1 VLADTDQDARLA
13 VLDSQIDF
21 GSQSYLAAPWETLLP
36 IGRCVPIFWSRTLH
50 GWVVTRHADVKAG
63 YADPRLSAQRMDL
76 YRRVIQGDADRLYPL
91 FFKYQGQVVNMM
103 DRPALIRVRALML
116 KAFGRQQ
123 VEQIAPALRQAVG
136 ELLDEA
142 ESAGTLDFVDMVA
155 SRLPMRVLQ
164 IMLGVSEKYNREF
177 FTLASAVVRA
187 SGAAAPTPEQLAI
200 AEESIARLNAIFIE
214 LIEQRRAAPADD
226 LLSALVSARDNA
238 DKLSEDEL
246 LAACLIIIEAGAE
259 TTVHMLGVAVR
270 EIALRP
276 ELQAR
281 VRQSIEDADKVAVE
295 LLRYP
300 GLVMC
305 MTRIAAEDF
314 DWHDAKV
321 KAGDLVFLMNNTANM
336 DTAVFPDPE
345 HIDPDRN
352 NQASMAFGP
361 GLHHCLGHL
370 LARKELSE
378 FLYATF
384 ERFDVEV
391 LEQEVKYISSLI
403 FRGLERLQVRV
414 TARG

>member
-1 VLADTDQDARLA
+1 MLTDTDQDALLID
-13 VLDSQIDF
+13 LDRQIDF
-21 GSQSYLAAPWETLLP
+21 GSQRYLSAPWEILLP
-36 IGRCVPIFWSRTLH
+36 IGERVPIFWSNSLQ
-50 GWVVTRHADVKAG
+50 GWTVIRHADVKTG
-63 YADPRLSAQRMDL
+63 YADLRLSAQRMDL
-76 YRRVIQGDADRLYPL
+76 YRRVIQGDPESQYPL

-116 KAFGRQQ
+116 KAFGKPQ
-123 VEQIAPALRQAVG
+123 VDQISPALRQAVT

-142 ESAGTLDFVDMVA
+142 EKAATLDFVDMVA

-177 FTLASAVVRA
+177 FHFASAIVRA
-187 SGAAAPTPEQLAI
+187 SGAAAPTPEQLEI
-200 AEESIARLNAIFIE
+200 AEQSIGRLNEIFME
-214 LIEQRRAAPADD
+214 LIEERRANPADD

-238 DKLSEDEL
+238 DRLSEDEL

-259 TTVHMLGVAVR
+259 TTVHMLGVATR

-281 VRQSIEDADKVAVE
+281 VRTSVEEADKVAVE

-300 GLVMC
+300 GLVVC
-305 MTRIAAEDF
+305 MTRVAAEDV
-314 DWHDAKV
+314 DWDGAKV
-321 KAGDLVFLMNNTANM
+321 KTGDLVFLMNNTANM
-336 DTAVFPDPE
+336 DADVFPDPE

-378 FLYATF
+378 FLHATF
-384 ERFDVEV
+384 KRFDVEV
-391 LEQEVKYISSLI
+391 LEQEPRYISSLI
-403 FRGLERLQVRV
+403 FRGLDHLQVRV
-414 TARG
+414 TPRG